1 MELVHGTVRRL
12 RKVAARYRTA
22 LEWLR
27 RNDYDPA
34 GWWR

>member
-1 MELVHGTVRRL
+1 MEFVHATACTL
-12 RKVAARYRTA
+12 RTVAARYQIA
-22 LEWLR
+22 LQWLR